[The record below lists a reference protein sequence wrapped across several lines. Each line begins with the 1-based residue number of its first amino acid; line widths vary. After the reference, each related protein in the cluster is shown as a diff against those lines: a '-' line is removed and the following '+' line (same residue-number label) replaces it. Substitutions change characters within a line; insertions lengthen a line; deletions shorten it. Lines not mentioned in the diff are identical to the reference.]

1 MSDRTI
7 RCRLHLRHTDFV
19 MRNHRVHGVSVLPGV
34 TFLDIVFRVLAAQG
48 VDRTTAVLRDVLF
61 TEVVA
66 TAEGLDR
73 EIRLTVAPE
82 ADGAREVV
90 GESRALRDGVP
101 VTGWARNFSARLTT
115 TDEPEP
121 VLDAEE
127 SKRSATARGDMAELY
142 ARAREERIEHGPP
155 MRCRGTLHRG
165 VHRGAGLLA
174 DIELEQDE
182 AGLLDRFHLHPGV
195 LDAASLVAFAQRPS
209 PGEPFIPVFI
219 ESFRAP
225 RPLRGRVYVSVPR
238 AEEYAPSGDL
248 VHSDCAIH
256 DETGALVAEFRRLSC
271 KRIRH
276 SGLVTRL
283 LDVDGVDGV
292 RRGVAVEGPAETG
305 EAEETPERGQAPCGA
320 TDGAG
325 PAEDGAGSPGNGA
338 DPVDAWRGFLRKVV
352 GETLR
357 RDPDDVATATGFY
370 ELGLDSV
377 TLLDISGMLEEA
389 VGTALY
395 PTLLFE
401 FGDIDSLARHLASAY
416 GPPAPDRAPATPD
429 ETVTTAAEAGDDVT
443 TVCLR
448 PVWAAL
454 PAPGHAGPVMAAGDL
469 VVLGGSAGLAENL
482 RGRLTGSRR
491 VLHRAMP
498 GDREDLRGLLRDLR
512 AEATPRTFVVPAP
525 ADDDPAS
532 PYRAVQ
538 SLAAALVEERTSEP
552 CAVLYVHAAPGGA
565 ARPQDTAVGA
575 LARTVTAETPVLR
588 CLRVEVD
595 ADPADTDAVASALAR
610 LTGPDPA
617 EPAPAGPSGP
627 AAAPDELR
635 CVPGSG
641 WARRAY
647 APHTGGPDAL
657 PLRHGGTY
665 VVAGGTGGIGL
676 RLAEFLARE
685 RAAKLVLLGRSALPA
700 GTDARFTEWEAHG
713 AEVLHLRA
721 DITDEGELTAALAEA
736 RRRFG
741 ALTGVFHCAGTVRD
755 AAYFRK
761 DPGDAEAV
769 LAAKITGT
777 VRLDAATAGDDLDL
791 FVLFSSL
798 SAAVANPGQSD
809 YAYANAWQEQ
819 FARLRAA
826 RADRPGRT
834 LAVAWPYWAEGGM
847 RVDARTLAR
856 TRSTTGLV
864 PLPTGEALR
873 VLTDAGTGPAVVTTV
888 LHGDAGR
895 VERLLPAA
903 DGGPRDEDASGPMPA
918 HGPEALPAGPATARP
933 GEDGRDGGPAKAP
946 APDDIAI
953 VGVAGQYPR
962 ATDVNELWR
971 NLVRGRDCITE
982 IPPERWPHD
991 TYYAPE
997 RGTPGRTYG
1006 RWGGFVD
1013 AYDRFDREFF
1023 GISRRDAE
1031 RMDPQERLF
1040 LMTAW
1045 HTLEDAG
1052 HPPATLAG
1060 RAVGVFVGVMWN
1072 HYQLVD
1078 SADDGV
1084 APMAAHSAVANRV
1097 SYTFDLRGPSMALD
1111 TACSSSLTA
1120 LHLAV
1125 RSVRAGECEAALAGG
1140 VNLIVHPQKYLQLA
1154 QGRFLSDDG
1163 RCRAF
1168 GRGGTG
1174 YVPGEGVGAVL
1185 LKPLRQALL
1194 DGDHVYAVIS
1204 GSAVNHTGRTSG
1216 FTVPS
1221 PAGQAQAVRAA
1232 LRDAGVAPERID
1244 YLEAHGTG
1252 TSLGDPIEVEGLRQ
1266 ALTGAGDHRCAI
1278 GSVKSTIGHLESAA
1292 GIAAVTKV
1300 LLQLHHRRLA
1310 PTLHAD
1316 ETNPHIDFE
1325 RAPVRVQREAAVWP
1339 PRADGVPRTSGVSS
1353 FGAGGSNVHLV
1364 LTEGPARPEAPAA
1377 PPAEQLFVL
1386 SARDETALRAY
1397 AGRWVDH
1404 LNALTD
1410 TDTETDAP
1418 RPSLADLAYT
1428 SRTGRTAMAVRLA
1441 VVTGDLA
1448 GLRAALHRYATGKP
1462 PADGDFW
1469 TYAGIEPDPTG
1480 LDGLARTAAEWVAKG
1495 EPGLPDRADHWA
1507 SRGLPTDTDGLRKV
1521 PLLPNY
1527 PFSLERHWPGEWAA
1541 GRHAEAGGTA
1551 EDRTTAGGETAAEA
1565 ETEKRTEEEAPVV
1578 TGTNPSS
1585 GPAAHGA
1592 GPEDPAGDA
1601 QDEQARR
1608 PAVDR
1613 AVVRQAIV
1621 EALCAE
1627 LRVAPDEIDLTEP
1640 FSDLGVDSIA
1650 AEVVRQEIG
1659 GRFGVELDSVTVYD
1673 HPTVERLTDH
1683 VLTLGP
1689 THDTQVAAGSQTAP
1703 GDDAADGHAGR
1714 QPHGVTAD
1722 GPESVRGAQGRAG
1735 AEPAEDAEARAGTEP
1750 SGPVRPARD
1759 TERAEQRRD
1768 AAAVTSA
1775 SGAAAAGV
1783 PDPHR
1788 GTDIAVIGMA
1798 GRFPGAPTLD
1808 AYWENLLAG
1817 RCEITEIPAERWDAA
1832 QCYDPDPTVPGT
1844 TCSRWAALLDDVD
1857 AFDAAFFGVS
1867 PLEAEAMDPQQRLFL
1882 REAWNALE
1890 HAGYGAPRTA
1900 ATGNCGVFV
1909 GSGAG
1914 DYGRLLADR
1923 GQRDSGYAFLGNAP
1937 SILAARIAYL
1947 LDLTGPTLAVDTA
1960 CSSSLVAVHLACQS
1974 IRSGECDMAL
1984 AGGVALMLTPELH
1997 VRCGQV
2003 GMLSPTGVC
2012 APFAASADGT
2022 VLGEGVG
2029 AVVLKRLDRALADGD
2044 TVHGVIRA
2052 DGVNGDGRTN
2062 GITAPSARSQTELI
2076 ASVHRRSG
2084 LSFDDIG
2091 YVEAHGTGTPLGDPI
2106 EVKALTD
2113 AFHRGTDRT
2122 GYCGLGS
2129 VKANVGHT
2137 TMAAGIASLLKVLLA
2152 LRHRTQPP
2160 AAGFGEPNPRLDL
2173 DGSPFRVR
2181 TEAVDWLPGPSGV
2194 RAAAVSGFGF
2204 SGTNCHLVV
2213 AEAPPAAPRPLRES
2227 QSTGAF
2233 TFPVSARTETEL
2245 RRRLEDLATVAFSAP
2260 EGARGGASAR
2270 DIAFTLAVGR
2280 RHLPVRAALTAGTV
2294 TALGAGIRR
2303 LLDGAPDAGAYWL
2316 TAPEDDTSTAAAYVR
2331 GADPDWESLFAGTG
2345 ARRIPLPT
2353 YPFTESRYWAGAQA
2367 PSDTGSRTE
2376 SADASGGAG
2385 ADGRGR
2391 PGGSDDPLDAAW
2403 LLADH
2408 VVAGTPTLPA
2418 TATPAAAVRA

>member
-1 MSDRTI
+1 
-7 RCRLHLRHTDFV
+7 
-19 MRNHRVHGVSVLPGV
+19 
-34 TFLDIVFRVLAAQG
+34 
-48 VDRTTAVLRDVLF
+48 
-61 TEVVA
+61 
-66 TAEGLDR
+66 
-73 EIRLTVAPE
+73 
-82 ADGAREVV
+82 
-90 GESRALRDGVP
+90 
-101 VTGWARNFSARLTT
+101 
-115 TDEPEP
+115 
-121 VLDAEE
+121 
-127 SKRSATARGDMAELY
+127 
-142 ARAREERIEHGPP
+142 
-155 MRCRGTLHRG
+155 
-165 VHRGAGLLA
+165 
-174 DIELEQDE
+174 
-182 AGLLDRFHLHPGV
+182 
-195 LDAASLVAFAQRPS
+195 
-209 PGEPFIPVFI
+209 
-219 ESFRAP
+219 
-225 RPLRGRVYVSVPR
+225 
-238 AEEYAPSGDL
+238 
-248 VHSDCAIH
+248 
-256 DETGALVAEFRRLSC
+256 
-271 KRIRH
+271 
-276 SGLVTRL
+276 
-283 LDVDGVDGV
+283 
-292 RRGVAVEGPAETG
+292 
-305 EAEETPERGQAPCGA
+305 
-320 TDGAG
+320 
-325 PAEDGAGSPGNGA
+325 
-338 DPVDAWRGFLRKVV
+338 
-352 GETLR
+352 
-357 RDPDDVATATGFY
+357 
-370 ELGLDSV
+370 
-377 TLLDISGMLEEA
+377 
-389 VGTALY
+389 
-395 PTLLFE
+395 
-401 FGDIDSLARHLASAY
+401 
-416 GPPAPDRAPATPD
+416 
-429 ETVTTAAEAGDDVT
+429 
-443 TVCLR
+443 
-448 PVWAAL
+448 
-454 PAPGHAGPVMAAGDL
+454 
-469 VVLGGSAGLAENL
+469 
-482 RGRLTGSRR
+482 
-491 VLHRAMP
+491 
-498 GDREDLRGLLRDLR
+498 
-512 AEATPRTFVVPAP
+512 
-525 ADDDPAS
+525 
-532 PYRAVQ
+532 
-538 SLAAALVEERTSEP
+538 
-552 CAVLYVHAAPGGA
+552 
-565 ARPQDTAVGA
+565 
-575 LARTVTAETPVLR
+575 
-588 CLRVEVD
+588 
-595 ADPADTDAVASALAR
+595 
-610 LTGPDPA
+610 
-617 EPAPAGPSGP
+617 
-627 AAAPDELR
+627 
-635 CVPGSG
+635 
-641 WARRAY
+641 
-647 APHTGGPDAL
+647 
-657 PLRHGGTY
+657 
-665 VVAGGTGGIGL
+665 
-676 RLAEFLARE
+676 
-685 RAAKLVLLGRSALPA
+685 
-700 GTDARFTEWEAHG
+700 
-713 AEVLHLRA
+713 
-721 DITDEGELTAALAEA
+721 
-736 RRRFG
+736 
-741 ALTGVFHCAGTVRD
+741 
-755 AAYFRK
+755 
-761 DPGDAEAV
+761 
-769 LAAKITGT
+769 
-777 VRLDAATAGDDLDL
+777 
-791 FVLFSSL
+791 
-798 SAAVANPGQSD
+798 
-809 YAYANAWQEQ
+809 
-819 FARLRAA
+819 
-826 RADRPGRT
+826 
-834 LAVAWPYWAEGGM
+834 
-847 RVDARTLAR
+847 
-856 TRSTTGLV
+856 
-864 PLPTGEALR
+864 
-873 VLTDAGTGPAVVTTV
+873 
-888 LHGDAGR
+888 HGDAGR
-895 VERLLPAA
+895 VERLLPAT
-903 DGGPRDEDASGPMPA
+903 GGDPRDEDASGPMPA
-918 HGPEALPAGPATARP
+918 HRPGPVPANPATARL
-933 GEDGRDGGPAKAP
+933 DGDGQDGGPAKDP
-946 APDDIAI
+946 APDDIAPDAI
-953 VGVAGQYPR
+953 AVVGVAGQYPR

-971 NLVRGRDCITE
+971 NLVQGRDCITE

-991 TYYAPE
+991 SYYAPE

-1013 AYDRFDREFF
+1013 AYDRFDRDFF

-1060 RAVGVFVGVMWN
+1060 RAVGVFAGVMWN
-1072 HYQLVD
+1072 HYQLVG

-1097 SYTFDLRGPSMALD
+1097 SYTFDLRGPSVALD

-1125 RSVRAGECEAALAGG
+1125 RSIRAGECEAALAGG

-1194 DGDHVYAVIS
+1194 DGDHVYAVIR

-1221 PAGQAQAVRAA
+1221 PAGQAQVVRAA

-1278 GSVKSTIGHLESAA
+1278 GSVKSAIGHLESAA

-1339 PRADGVPRTSGVSS
+1339 PRADGAPRTSGISS

-1364 LTEGPARPEAPAA
+1364 LTEGPARSEAPAA
-1377 PPAEQLFVL
+1377 LPAEQLFVL

-1404 LNALTD
+1404 LDALTD
-1410 TDTETDAP
+1410 TDDDVP

-1441 VVTGDLA
+1441 VVTADLA
-1448 GLRAALHRYATGKP
+1448 GLRSALHRYATGKP

-1469 TYAGIEPDPTG
+1469 TYAGIEPDPTD
-1480 LDGLARTAAEWVAKG
+1480 LHGLARTAAAWVAEQG
-1495 EPGLPDRADHWA
+1495 PAPADGADYWA
-1507 SRGLPTDTDGLRKV
+1507 TRGLPTETDGLRKV

-1541 GRHAEAGGTA
+1541 RRDTEAGGTA
-1551 EDRTTAGGETAAEA
+1551 EDRTSADEETAAA
-1565 ETEKRTEEEAPVV
+1565 ATQTEKLTETQTDERTEEAVASVV
-1578 TGTNPSS
+1578 AGTSPSS
-1585 GPAAHGA
+1585 GPAPH
-1592 GPEDPAGDA
+1592 DPAGPA
-1601 QDEQARR
+1601 
-1608 PAVDR
+1608 AVDR

-1689 THDTQVAAGSQTAP
+1689 THDTHAAPAAQTAP
-1703 GDDAADGHAGR
+1703 ADQHATDPAGHP
-1714 QPHGVTAD
+1714 PHG
-1722 GPESVRGAQGRAG
+1722 
-1735 AEPAEDAEARAGTEP
+1735 EPADA
-1750 SGPVRPARD
+1750 SGPVQDA
-1759 TERAEQRRD
+1759 ESRAGEQRRD
-1768 AAAVTSA
+1768 VAAAT
-1775 SGAAAAGV
+1775 GV
-1783 PDPHR
+1783 PAPYRD
-1788 GTDIAVIGMA
+1788 TDIAVIGMA

-1817 RCEITEIPAERWDAA
+1817 RCEIAEIPAERWDAA

-1857 AFDAAFFGVS
+1857 AFDAAFFGIS

-1900 ATGNCGVFV
+1900 ATGTCGVFV

-1914 DYGRLLADR
+1914 DYGRLLAER
-1923 GQRDSGYAFLGNAP
+1923 GERDSGYAFLGNAP

-1974 IRSGECDMAL
+1974 IRAGECDMAL

-2012 APFAASADGT
+2012 APFAAPADGT

-2052 DGVNGDGRTN
+2052 GGVNGDGRTN

-2084 LSFDDIG
+2084 LTFDDIG

-2113 AFHRGTDRT
+2113 AFRRGTGRT

-2160 AAGFGEPNPRLDL
+2160 AAGFGDPNPRIDL

-2181 TEAVDWLPGPSGV
+2181 TEAVDWPPGPSGV
-2194 RAAAVSGFGF
+2194 RAAAISGFGF

-2213 AEAPPAAPRPLRES
+2213 AEAPPAGPRPLRES
-2227 QSTGAF
+2227 QGTGAF
-2233 TFPVSARTETEL
+2233 TFPLSARTEAEL

-2260 EGARGGASAR
+2260 EGARGRSSAR

-2280 RHLPVRAALTAGTV
+2280 RHLPVRAALTADTV
-2294 TALGAGIRR
+2294 TALGEGVRR
-2303 LLDGAPDAGAYWL
+2303 LLDGSPDAGAYWL

-2345 ARRIPLPT
+2345 ARRVPLPT
-2353 YPFTESRYWAGAQA
+2353 YPFTESRHWAGAPA
-2367 PSDTGSRTE
+2367 PTDAGSPAESSGAPDT
-2376 SADASGGAG
+2376 
-2385 ADGRGR
+2385 DGPPQ
-2391 PGGSDDPLDAAW
+2391 PGGSADPLDAAW

-2418 TATPAAAVRA
+2418 